1 MLTPQGTERTLSKEQ
16 AQQLVLQQAGDRAT
30 RAFLRSIVN
39 ELRTPLVSI
48 MGALSSLQEEG
59 APLDEQTR
67 QDLIENAAAEADRLN
82 GLVGNLFD
90 MARIETGAIE
100 FMPSPC
106 DVIDLIGSAL
116 QGLDTHLKG
125 RPVDVRIS
133 PDLPL
138 VPMDFTLMVKV
149 LVHLL
154 DNAIQ
159 YSAPEMPILVQAYTE
174 GDHMDLMVAD
184 RGNGIPSADLTRVFE
199 RFYRVP
205 RPDVRPGLG
214 LGLAI
219 CKGILAAHRGRI
231 RADRRD
237 GGGTIIT
244 ISLPLSI
251 SQPNGNRH
259 GNVLE

>member
-16 AQQLVLQQAGDRAT
+16 AQQLLWQQAGDRAT

-67 QDLIENAAAEADRLN
+67 QDLIENAAAEAERLN

-90 MARIETGAIE
+90 MARIETGAVE

-106 DVIDLIGSAL
+106 DVMDVIGSAL
-116 QGLDTHLKG
+116 QGVDARLKG
-125 RPVDVRIS
+125 RPVDVRVS

-159 YSAPEMPILVQAYTE
+159 YSAPDTPILVQAYTD
-174 GDHMDLMVAD
+174 GDHMEIMVAD
-184 RGNGIPSADLTRVFE
+184 RGIGIPSADLTRVFD

-205 RPDVRPGLG
+205 RPDGRPGLG

-219 CKGILAAHRGRI
+219 CKGILAAHRGDI

-244 ISLPLSI
+244 MTLPLSI